1 MVVEVI
7 DINEWYNEEE
17 NKRKPKPKISDATKI
32 QWMQEKYGNY
42 WIGPAEV
49 RIPWT
54 IRSVINIDNCNI
66 CAYTI
71 YDDHTYDISSSEVY
85 CDPSYHFTIDQY
97 RNEFAKQEN
106 DGNWYWLD
114 VETDDDDDKLFY
126 A

>member
-1 MVVEVI
+1 MVVEAI
-7 DINEWYNEEE
+7 DINEWYREEE

-42 WIGPAEV
+42 WIGPAGV

-54 IRSVINIDNCNI
+54 IGSVINIDKCNI
-66 CAYTI
+66 CVYTI
-71 YDDHTYDISSSEVY
+71 YDDHTYDISSSEAY

-114 VETDDDDDKLFY
+114 VETDDDDKLFY